1 MLKWFVEAIP
11 VSSCTSE
18 VYWFDLLTETDLR
31 CQNQYLC
38 SPWVLAVQRTV
49 LCRHS
54 CTEFGF
60 LMLLKMF
67 CKSALLE
74 VAVHLWPKVLC
85 NLSCNTRPAS
95 WLLRSGW
102 RTDCWAWVRLLCCCC
117 FKCSQNPHVTLSTG
131 GSSRETKER
140 AAGTLVEGHGQCV
153 CAGQHTGRYLTRKI
167 KFTAEVFRRVR
178 IEKCFS
184 VPTAKVRKQLHV
196 RRAGL

>member
-18 VYWFDLLTETDLR
+18 VYWFDLVTETDLQ

-74 VAVHLWPKVLC
+74 VAVHLWPKVLR

-102 RTDCWAWVRLLCCCC
+102 RTDCWAWVRLLFCCC
-117 FKCSQNPHVTLSTG
+117 FKCSQNPHGTLIYRRKLKRNKRE
-131 GSSRETKER
+131 SSWNTCGRTWAVCVCR
-140 AAGTLVEGHGQCV
+140 AAHWQ
-153 CAGQHTGRYLTRKI
+153 
-167 KFTAEVFRRVR
+167 
-178 IEKCFS
+178 
-184 VPTAKVRKQLHV
+184 VPHQED
-196 RRAGL
+196 